1 MRNNIVLLPG
11 SLRVPGYIS
20 LAAGIFLLVL
30 RYSFNYKP
38 DFLELKFFAIYIH
51 YINAKYLTIITHQM
65 IEEIGGILLVAG
77 LFFIAFSRE
86 RVESE
91 ILNQLRLKTFYIS
104 SYFNLIYILISIL
117 FFYGFGFVGALTFF
131 AVGWLVIYILV
142 FRYLVYRFGQSTEQ

>member
-1 MRNNIVLLPG
+1 MRNNIILLPW
-11 SLRVPGYIS
+11 SLKVPGYIS
-20 LAAGIFLLVL
+20 ITAGILLLVL

-51 YINAKYLTIITHQM
+51 YINAKYFTVITHQM
-65 IEEIGGILLVAG
+65 IEEIGGVLLIAG
-77 LFFIAFSRE
+77 LFFVAFSRE
-86 RVESE
+86 KVESE

-104 SYFNLIYILISIL
+104 SYFNLFYFLFSIL

-142 FRYLVYRFGQSTEQ
+142 FRYLNYRMGPSAE

>member
-1 MRNNIVLLPG
+1 MKNNIILLPG

-20 LAAGIFLLVL
+20 LAAGILLLVL

-51 YINAKYLTIITHQM
+51 YINAKYFTLISHQM
-65 IEEIGGILLVAG
+65 IEEIGGVLLIAG

-86 RVESE
+86 KVENE
-91 ILNQLRLKTFYIS
+91 VINQLRLKTFYIS

-142 FRYLVYRFGQSTEQ
+142 FRYLVYRFDRSEA